1 MWMWEMVE
9 GSIVVGRQRMGRIKW
24 VRDGNRVHCHVSGHK
39 GRITMGHGGDWR
51 LRMGKRLPIPKG
63 IAHGAKVGWDAGSFR
78 SLLVGAFHVVAD
90 RDDL

>member
-1 MWMWEMVE
+1 
-9 GSIVVGRQRMGRIKW
+9 
-24 VRDGNRVHCHVSGHK
+24 
-39 GRITMGHGGDWR
+39 MGHGGDWR